1 MLSNWRS
8 SLLFSKLAFR
18 SDDNMIATLAIAD
31 VYKPAE
37 YIVLDGDKLKGKS
50 TLQWAKAHF
59 GEYGFDFDRYS
70 MLLWSDD
77 DSIPASVVVSKI
89 NSVIPKFAS
98 IRYISPALAHG
109 LDETASLS
117 FDDSYEDTDPS
128 DNSDINI
135 YF

>member
-1 MLSNWRS
+1 
-8 SLLFSKLAFR
+8 
-18 SDDNMIATLAIAD
+18 MIATLVIAD

-37 YIVLDGDKLKGKS
+37 YIVLDGNKLKGQS
-50 TLQWAKAHF
+50 TLQWAKENF
-59 GEYGFDFDRYS
+59 GTYGFDFDRYS

-77 DSIPASVVVSKI
+77 DAVPSSTVASRI

-98 IRYISPALAHG
+98 IRRISPALAHG
-109 LDETASLS
+109 LDEVASLS
-117 FDDSYEDTDPS
+117 FDDSVEGIELS